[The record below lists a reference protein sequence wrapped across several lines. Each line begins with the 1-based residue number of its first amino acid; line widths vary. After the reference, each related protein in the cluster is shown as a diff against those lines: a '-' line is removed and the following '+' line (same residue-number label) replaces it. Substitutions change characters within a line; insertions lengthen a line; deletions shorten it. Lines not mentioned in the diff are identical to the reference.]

1 MQEKPGDCAEQE
13 LLTLIQKL
21 HAELGPVPRIR
32 LSVVGRGRGL
42 DVARLLVGLKAACL
56 VEEYETRPG
65 WFGWLLGR
73 RREMVLRP
81 LTVPVESPAPNPG
94 LIEDDASQETGETP
108 AEHLDPVPQTAGAA
122 AEAAVPEP
130 EPALVAEPVPDPT
143 PITPVASPEPDP
155 RPAARAIEAPH
166 PVQASVQT
174 RPRPVPAGYAD
185 DIGGVP
191 MAVQA
196 AQLSASLDPDLLE
209 GLRDFLVTLG
219 IELTSAG
226 EALVADRLN
235 RGAPAGDALMQ
246 LVLFAFAHMARF
258 DEISASPADPAEL
271 RDYTHAVL
279 TELERLR
286 DAGEISEARFH
297 QDSHE
302 ILILADSNAHRAP
315 LIERLFM
322 DPFGG
327 MAPPALLPAEL
338 RGVEEFEEDDTLS

>member
-13 LLTLIQKL
+13 LLTLIRKL

-42 DVARLLVGLKAACL
+42 DVARLLVGLKAAGL
-56 VEEYETRPG
+56 VEEYETKPG
-65 WFGWLLGR
+65 WFGWLLGK

-81 LTVPVESPAPNPG
+81 LTVAVESPAPQPG
-94 LIEDDASQETGETP
+94 PILDGASREAGETP
-108 AEHLDPVPQTAGAA
+108 AEHLDPVPLTARTA
-122 AEAAVPEP
+122 AEAALPEP
-130 EPALVAEPVPDPT
+130 DPGLVAEPVPEPT
-143 PITPVASPEPDP
+143 PMAPSEPAP
-155 RPAARAIEAPH
+155 LPAARAIESTP
-166 PVQASVQT
+166 SVHAAGQT

-191 MAVQA
+191 MAFQA

-235 RGAPAGDALMQ
+235 RGASAGDALMQ

-279 TELERLR
+279 TELERLC
-286 DAGEISEARFH
+286 DAGEISEARFD
-297 QDSHE
+297 QDRHE
-302 ILILADSNAHRAP
+302 IRILADSSADRAP

>member
-13 LLTLIQKL
+13 LLILIQKL

-42 DVARLLVGLKAACL
+42 DVARLLVGLKAAGL
-56 VEEYETRPG
+56 VEEYETKPG

-81 LTVPVESPAPNPG
+81 LTVPVESPEPNPG
-94 LIEDDASQETGETP
+94 LIEDSAAQETAETP
-108 AEHLDPVPQTAGAA
+108 AEHFDPVPLTAGPA

-130 EPALVAEPVPDPT
+130 EPELVAEPLPDPI
-143 PITPVASPEPDP
+143 PMAPPEPDP
-155 RPAARAIEAPH
+155 RLTASAIELP
-166 PVQASVQT
+166 PSVQT
-174 RPRPVPAGYAD
+174 RPRPVPVGYAD

-226 EALVADRLN
+226 EALVADRMN

-246 LVLFAFAHMARF
+246 LVLFAFAHLARF

-286 DAGEISEARFH
+286 DAGEISEARFD
-297 QDSHE
+297 QDRHE